1 MKLLLAFL
9 LVAIGFLVMPGLTF
23 AQSLIVDPAIQQV
36 VHDALPAKFA
46 SYGTAAMLAIMILGR
61 FFTAMANG
69 RGIKGWLSAII
80 NGTNGPR
87 LLIACICLL
96 TIPSC
101 QTPEQNARLAK
112 LLDLAITSSERRG
125 VISTQDA
132 NDLREAQN
140 LALPPAA
147 KQPLPSVQP

>member
-1 MKLLLAFL
+1 MKLLIAFL
-9 LVAIGFLVMPGLTF
+9 LVAIGFLVMPGLSF
-23 AQSLIVDPAIQQV
+23 SQSLIVDPAIQQV

-87 LLIACICLL
+87 LLIAALCLL
-96 TIPSC
+96 TLPACTVDWQRAAIAA
-101 QTPEQNARLAK
+101 TNAAAPIV
-112 LLDLAITSSERRG
+112 LDGL
-125 VISTQDA
+125 
-132 NDLREAQN
+132 N
-140 LALPPAA
+140 A
-147 KQPLPSVQP
+147 KQPKNVQP

>member
-23 AQSLIVDPAIQQV
+23 AQSSIIIDPAIQQV

-87 LLIACICLL
+87 MLIAALCLL
-96 TIPSC
+96 TLPACTVDWKAAGIAAA
-101 QTPEQNARLAK
+101 NATAPIVLEGINK
-112 LLDLAITSSERRG
+112 PT
-125 VISTQDA
+125 
-132 NDLREAQN
+132 
-140 LALPPAA
+140 A
-147 KQPLPSVQP
+147 KQPKNVQP

>member
-9 LVAIGFLVMPGLTF
+9 LVAIGFLVMPGLSF
-23 AQSLIVDPAIQQV
+23 GQSLIIDPAIQQV

-87 LLIACICLL
+87 LLIAALCLL
-96 TIPSC
+96 TLPACTVDWQRAAIAA
-101 QTPEQNARLAK
+101 TNAAAPVV
-112 LLDLAITSSERRG
+112 LDGL
-125 VISTQDA
+125 
-132 NDLREAQN
+132 N
-140 LALPPAA
+140 A
-147 KQPLPSVQP
+147 KQPKNVQP